1 MAKWLIDPGHG
12 GVDSGASY
20 KGRREC
26 DDVLKLSL
34 RVGDLLKNNNEIV
47 NYTRV
52 TDTTIS
58 LAERSNKE
66 NVGCYDYFIS
76 IHRNAYQPELAKGS
90 EIHVYANC
98 SIAEQ
103 LAIKVN
109 SEVVKNGFVN
119 RGVKVSNFHVLR
131 ETKCPSILLEVG
143 FIDNTSDNF
152 IFDSKF
158 EQIAQSIVKGCLLQ
172 IGKSINTFINNLN
185 NNEIYYRCVVGSF
198 KDRIN
203 AEGRKAE
210 LIQKGYKDTFIEAYK
225 RK

>member
-26 DDVLKLSL
+26 DDVLRLSL
-34 RVGDLLKNNNEIV
+34 RVGELLKNNNESV
-47 NYTRV
+47 HYTRS

-58 LAERSNKE
+58 LNERSNKE
-66 NVGCYDYFIS
+66 NNGDFDYFIS
-76 IHRNAYQPELAKGS
+76 IHRNAYKPELAKGS

-98 SIAEQ
+98 SVAEQ
-103 LAIKVN
+103 LGNKVN
-109 SEVVKNGFVN
+109 SELVKNGFIN
-119 RGVKVSNFHVLR
+119 RGIKVSNFHVLR
-131 ETKCPSILLEVG
+131 ETKCPAILVEVG

-172 IGKSINTFINNLN
+172 IGKVINFSTNNLN
-185 NNEIYYRCVVGSF
+185 NDEVYYRCIVGSF
-198 KDRIN
+198 KERGN
-203 AEGRKAE
+203 AESRKAE
-210 LIQKGYKDTFIEAYK
+210 LIDKGYKDTFIEVYK

>member
-26 DDVLKLSL
+26 DDVLRLSL
-34 RVGDLLKNNNEIV
+34 RVGELLKNNNESV
-47 NYTRV
+47 HYTRS

-58 LAERSNKE
+58 LNERSNKE
-66 NVGCYDYFIS
+66 NNGDFDYFIS
-76 IHRNAYQPELAKGS
+76 IHRNAYKPELAKGS

-98 SIAEQ
+98 SVAEQ
-103 LAIKVN
+103 LGNKVN
-109 SEVVKNGFVN
+109 SELVKNGFIN
-119 RGVKVSNFHVLR
+119 RGIKLSNFHVLR
-131 ETKCPSILLEVG
+131 ETKCPAILVEVG

-172 IGKSINTFINNLN
+172 IGKVINFSTNNLN
-185 NNEIYYRCVVGSF
+185 NDEVYYRCIVGSF
-198 KDRIN
+198 KERGN
-203 AEGRKAE
+203 AESRKAE
-210 LIQKGYKDTFIEAYK
+210 LIDKGYKDTFIEVYK